1 MEREGENKSDIGI
14 QRERQTI
21 TKKIN
26 KDTERG
32 IRKEVEK
39 EDGVRVQYRDKLVVS
54 NERQKT
60 IRK

>member
-26 KDTERG
+26 KDTERC
-32 IRKEVEK
+32 IRKDPQK
-39 EDGVRVQYRDKLVVS
+39 EDAVRVQ
-54 NERQKT
+54 
-60 IRK
+60 